1 MADKKISALTAST
14 TPLAG
19 TEVLPIVQ
27 GGSTVKVSVANL
39 TAGRAVSASSLTA
52 STDNIIIGT
61 TAKGVTTGSA
71 IPLGLGVNNAVNAV
85 TIDTSNRV
93 GLGTPTPLSTLD
105 VNGGV
110 SVGRTNAGQPIV
122 LFNGDAV
129 NAQQLDIR
137 MSGTNAVLNATRA
150 GGTPPDIIFQCDNS
164 ERMRLSTGGNL
175 TITSNNLV
183 IGTADKGITTGSAIP
198 LGFGVNNTVTAMT
211 IDTSSNVGV
220 GTTSPSTGAMTNTA
234 VLNAGVFA
242 TLRGAIASTSGAA
255 VTIAA
260 ANQNYINAIYIVS
273 VGLNGGD
280 PAVYSAVAIVTAA
293 NNVLRATPL
302 QTAALMTISVSGTDI
317 QATQNSGVGQTIYY
331 TLTRIS

>member
-52 STDNIIIGT
+52 ATDNIIIGT

-183 IGTADKGITTGSAIP
+183 IGTNGKGI
-198 LGFGVNNTVTAMT
+198 V
-211 IDTSSNVGV
+211 
-220 GTTSPSTGAMTNTA
+220 TNTA
-234 VLNAGVFA
+234 GQITQDAFSGF
-242 TLRGAIASTSGAA
+242 TSGVAKVISPA
-255 VTIAA
+255 KSSGFMVYVTG
-260 ANQNYINAIYIVS
+260 YS
-273 VGLNGGD
+273 LSGG
-280 PAVYSAVAIVTAA
+280 YSAIL
-293 NNVLRATPL
+293 NYGD
-302 QTAALMTISVSGTDI
+302 TISVVSALNTTGGTVAFTSVSNQLNVTTTGTASQI
-317 QATQNSGVGQTIYY
+317 FQELWVSVIGK
-331 TLTRIS
+331 